1 MKNIYRQIAI
11 IITTIITL
19 TINGLANA
27 LPLNGLTT
35 GEISDAFDTFFV
47 PAGYVFSI
55 WGLIYIGLIA
65 LTIFQALPAQ
75 RENPRLVQIGWWLVA
90 GNLANAAWIFLW
102 HYQLFALTLIAM
114 LTLLISLLNIYVGL
128 QKDNK
133 SISLAERLSVDL
145 PISIYLGWISV
156 ATIANISDV
165 LSYFN
170 WGQFGLNASTWM
182 LILLAVVSALAW
194 AMSLRERDAAYLT
207 VLLWA
212 LAGIGVKFPANG
224 IVTTSIWV
232 SFGLVAC
239 AFAWAVFPRKVTSV

>member
-1 MKNIYRQIAI
+1 MKSTYRQIAI
-11 IITTIITL
+11 ILTIIITL

-35 GEISDAFDTFFV
+35 GEISDQFDTFFV

-65 LTIFQALPAQ
+65 LTIFQALPSQ
-75 RENPRLVQIGWWLVA
+75 RENPRLVRVGWWLVA

-102 HYQLFALTLIAM
+102 HYQQFALTLIAM
-114 LTLLISLLNIYVGL
+114 LTLLVSLLNFYVEI
-128 QKDNK
+128 QKGKQN
-133 SISLAERLSVDL
+133 ISLAERLSVNL
-145 PISIYLGWISV
+145 PIIVYLGWISV

-165 LSYFN
+165 LVYYN
-170 WGQFGLNASTWM
+170 WGQFGLSSATWM
-182 LILLAVVSALAW
+182 IILLAVVSALAW
-194 AMSLRERDAAYLT
+194 AMSLRQRDAAYLA

-212 LAGIGVKFPANG
+212 LAGIGIKFPSSG

-239 AFAWAVFPRKVTSV
+239 AFIWAVLPRKAVSA